1 MDERFSRMELL
12 LGERAAAFF
21 ADKKIAVFGIGGV
34 GGFVVEGLAR
44 CGIGH
49 FLLVDHDEVALS
61 NINRQIIATDESI
74 GRLKVEVMKERIKA
88 INPSAEVET
97 KAVFFLPENRR
108 QFQLERYDYI
118 IDAVDTVT
126 AKLELISLAKELQ
139 VPIISCMG
147 VGNKLYPQQLAIARI
162 EQTSVCPL
170 AKVMRRELKKRGLH
184 KVKVLYSTEPPIRA
198 EKRREQVVKEAEAS
212 SRRSL
217 PGSISFVPSVAGLM
231 IAGEVIRDLSI
242 RKNC

>member
-12 LGERAAAFF
+12 LGEGAAAFF

-49 FLLVDHDEVALS
+49 FLLVDHDEVAMS

-74 GRLKVEVMKERIKA
+74 GRPKVEVMMERIKM
-88 INPSAEVET
+88 INPEAEVVA
-97 KAVFFLPENRR
+97 KAVFFLPENKD
-108 QFQLERYDYI
+108 QFDLGQYDYI

-126 AKLELISLAKELQ
+126 AKLELITMAYERK
-139 VPIISCMG
+139 VPVISCMG
-147 VGNKLYPQQLAIARI
+147 VGNKLDPGRLAIAHI
-162 EQTSVCPL
+162 ERTSVCPL

-198 EKRREQVVKEAEAS
+198 EQQREQAVKEAESS

-217 PGSISFVPSVAGLM
+217 PGSVSFVPSVAGLM
-231 IAGEVIRDLSI
+231 IAGEVIRDLHLG
-242 RKNC
+242 KNC